1 MNNEESEKIWGLA
14 AENYD
19 QAAATYEPFAEWL
32 ANLCLLRK
40 GMVVLDVGCGTGI
53 SSFVAARYVG
63 RRGQVIGIDISKR
76 MVEVAREKALTACWP
91 NVQFTV
97 RPAEKTRLA
106 DDLFD
111 AVICNFSLHL
121 FDDERAALKEMI
133 RVTRPGGKVGWSVP
147 ASDHAREMIDSFV
160 RVCKELRLPMS
171 SKGGKPL
178 KPDLERTTGLLRF
191 CRILNPEI
199 SERKQVFSYKSSESY
214 KRVLKARMGRLLSR
228 VPKERRTE
236 VLQRMLAIL
245 LKDKS
250 KFIFTCH
257 AYGVVHEKVE
267 HVA

>member
-1 MNNEESEKIWGLA
+1 LNNEESEKIWGLA

-19 QAAATYEPFAEWL
+19 QAAATFEPFAEWL
-32 ANLCLLRK
+32 ANLCGLRK

-63 RRGQVIGIDISKR
+63 RRGQVIGIDISKC
-76 MVEVAREKALTACWP
+76 MVEVAREKPLAAYWP
-91 NVQFTV
+91 NVQFIV

-147 ASDHAREMIDSFV
+147 ASDHAREMIDAFA

-171 SKGGKPL
+171 SKGRKPL
-178 KPDLERTTGLLRF
+178 KPDLERITRLLRF
-191 CRILNPEI
+191 CRISNPEI
-199 SERKQVFSYKSSESY
+199 SERKQVFSYTSPESY

-236 VLQRMLAIL
+236 VLQKMFAIL
-245 LKDKS
+245 LKGKS
-250 KFIFTCH
+250 KFSFTCH

-267 HVA
+267 HLA